1 MSQSR
6 IEDRQGRKRGS
17 EATQRYMAR
26 FGEESNERAYAS
38 MHGRDVEE
46 DPDGDDHAPLT
57 CPRCDRE
64 TPRDKDW
71 CVWCHQALSPEAAE
85 RVEEVDE
92 AMFESGVEAD
102 DPQVTE
108 DLRAVNRRITAP
120 VKHLMVDDE

>member
-26 FGEESNERAYAS
+26 FGEESNERAYAT
-38 MHGRDVEE
+38 MHGLDVEAE
-46 DPDGDDHAPLT
+46 PDSQDYAPLT

-85 RVEEVDE
+85 RVEEVDD
-92 AMFESGVEAD
+92 AMFESGVEVD
-102 DPQVTE
+102 DKAVAE
-108 DLRAVNRRITAP
+108 DLRTVNREITAP
-120 VKHLMVDDE
+120 VKHLITDRD